1 MLEITAKDRLFA
13 AVAIPLLLLAAYLF
27 LIRHPLARDVAAMR
41 ARLATLGSVDTLR
54 AERATLDR
62 RLAEARTSLATAE
75 ADPDDDTS
83 HSSLVTCP
91 SSLPSS
97 TSTRLHNTLSLLTA
111 DTPSTLLHITAYERL
126 ATGPDAS
133 PSAPLLAEVL
143 APTTPTLWR
152 FTILAD
158 YPTLLAALDTLTS
171 SPRPIVIERL
181 TLVPSPSPSRPP
193 TWTIEAAL

>member
-1 MLEITAKDRLFA
+1 MLKITAKDRLFA

-27 LIRHPLARDVAAMR
+27 LIRHPLARDVSSMR
-41 ARLATLGSVDTLR
+41 ARLAALGNADTLR

-62 RLAEARTSLATAE
+62 RLAEARTSLQAAE

-83 HSSLVTCP
+83 HSSLVTRP
-91 SSLPSS
+91 SSLSTS

-111 DTPSTLLHITAYERL
+111 ATPSTLLHITAYERL
-126 ATGPDAS
+126 ATGPAAS

-143 APTTPTLWR
+143 APTAPTLWR

-158 YPTLLAALDTLTS
+158 YPTLLAALNTLTT
-171 SPRPIVIERL
+171 PPPPIVIERL